1 MKYLILLALSIP
13 SILWSQYLR
22 PNEEIIYSFET
33 KTGKKMA
40 LVKDKENEYIQ
51 YRFGS
56 KDHIEMEFPQKRTK
70 ESWKKFKYNS
80 YLRGGGKQNSGM
92 ELNYLS
98 FTNNGYEY
106 QLFKTYYAEDES
118 YSTGITIT
126 DSKGKET
133 NITGLYKTIKG
144 CMCYLRD
151 SGLIEKEDSGL

>member
-13 SILWSQYLR
+13 SIIWSQYLR

-56 KDHIEMEFPQKRTK
+56 KDHIEMEFPQERTK

-98 FTNNGYEY
+98 FTNNGYAY
-106 QLFKTYYAEDES
+106 QLFKAYYAEDES
-118 YSTGITIT
+118 NSTGIAIT

-144 CMCYLRD
+144 CMGYLRD

>member
-1 MKYLILLALSIP
+1 MKYLILLSLSVP
-13 SILWSQYLR
+13 TILWSQYLR

-51 YRFGS
+51 YRFGIR
-56 KDHIEMEFPQKRTK
+56 DHIEMEFPKERTK

-92 ELNYLS
+92 DLNYLS
-98 FTNNGYEY
+98 FTNNGYQY

-126 DSKGKET
+126 DSTGKET

-144 CMCYLRD
+144 CMCYLGD